1 MYSAHITGTGLYS
14 PPQIETIEDLNNF
27 YGQPIKD
34 SFANKIGILQRHI
47 TGDSESTVDMAA
59 KAGEKAIADAGI
71 GAEDLG
77 LVVIATDTPEYLS
90 PPGACV
96 VQGRLGAVNAG
107 AYDINGACSGFVAA
121 LDAMCRIVMSG
132 GHKHILLIGVYNMT
146 KYVDRAN
153 SALVPLF
160 GDGAGAVVISR
171 NGENADSRSG
181 GFVGSKLYAD
191 GTQYDLMGIYAG
203 GTKYP
208 LTPERIANKEYMLQ
222 SLKPLPADRNIKLW
236 PPIITELMENHGLKT
251 TDIDFII
258 CTQINRWIIESVMP
272 ILGLPMERTICI
284 MGEYGY
290 TGSACIPMALDTA
303 RKTLGKPKKGDNVVF
318 IASGVGLAVASTL
331 FKW

>member
-1 MYSAHITGTGLYS
+1 MINAYISGTGLYS
-14 PPQIETIEDLNNF
+14 PEQIETNEDLNKF
-27 YGQPIKD
+27 YGTPIRD
-34 SFANKIGILQRHI
+34 AFANKIGILQRHI
-47 TGDSESTVDMAA
+47 TGDSESSADMAV

-71 GAEDLG
+71 GPEDIG

-90 PPGACV
+90 PPTACV
-96 VQGRLGAVNAG
+96 VQGRLKAVNAG

-121 LDAMCRIVMSG
+121 LDAMSRIVMSG
-132 GHKHILLIGVYNMT
+132 GHRHVLLIGVYNMT
-146 KYVDRAN
+146 KFTDRAN
-153 SALVPLF
+153 ANLVPLF
-160 GDGAGAVVISR
+160 GDGAVAVVV
-171 NGENADSRSG
+171 SG
-181 GFVGSKLYAD
+181 TEDDCGFIGSKLYAD
-191 GTQYDLMGIYAG
+191 GTQYDFMGIYAG
-203 GTKYP
+203 GAKYP

-236 PPIITELMENHGLKT
+236 PPIITELVEKHNLKT
-251 TDIDFII
+251 TDIDFIF

-318 IASGVGLAVASTL
+318 IASGVGLAVASAL

>member
-1 MYSAHITGTGLYS
+1 MYNAHITGTGLYS
-14 PPQIETIEDLNNF
+14 PEKIETNADLNEF

-34 SFANKIGILQRHI
+34 SFESRIGIRQRHI
-47 TGDSESTVDMAA
+47 TGDAESTVDMAE
-59 KAGEKAIADAGI
+59 KAGAKAIADAGI
-71 GAEDLG
+71 NPEDLG
-77 LVVIATDTPEYLS
+77 LVVIATDTPEYIS
-90 PPGACV
+90 PPTACV
-96 VQGRLGAVNAG
+96 VQGRLQAVNAG

-132 GHKHILLIGVYNMT
+132 GHKHILLIGAYNMT
-146 KYVDRAN
+146 KYVDRTNAL
-153 SALVPLF
+153 LVPLF

-171 NGENADSRSG
+171 TEEGH
-181 GFVGSKLYAD
+181 GFIGSKLYAD

-203 GTKYP
+203 GAKHP
-208 LTPERIANKEYMLQ
+208 LTPERIENKEYMLQ

-236 PPIITELMENHGLKT
+236 PPIITELVEKHGLKT

-258 CTQINRWIIESVMP
+258 TTQINKWIIDSVMP
-272 ILGLPMERTICI
+272 ILGLPMEKTICI

-303 RKTLGKPKKGDNVVF
+303 RKTLDKPKKGDNVVF

>member
-1 MYSAHITGTGLYS
+1 MFHAKITGTGLYS
-14 PPQIETIEDLNNF
+14 PPKIETNADLNKF
-27 YGQPIKD
+27 YGGPIKE
-34 SFANKIGILQRHI
+34 SFSNKIGIHQRHL
-47 TGDSESTVDMAA
+47 TSADESTADMAA
-59 KAGEKAIADAGI
+59 KAGEKAIDDAGI
-71 GAEDLG
+71 KAEDLG
-77 LVVIATDTPEYLS
+77 LVVVATDTPEYIS
-90 PPGACV
+90 PPTACV
-96 VQGRLGAVNAG
+96 VQGRLKAINAG

-121 LDAMCRIVMSG
+121 LDAMCRNVMSG
-132 GHKHILLIGVYNMT
+132 GYEHILLIGAYNMT
-146 KYVDRAN
+146 KFVDRSNA
-153 SALVPLF
+153 ALVPLF

-171 NGENADSRSG
+171 AGED
-181 GFVGSKLYAD
+181 GFIGSKLYAD

-203 GTKYP
+203 GAKYP

-236 PPIITELMENHGLKT
+236 PPIITELTEKNGLKT

-258 CTQINRWIIESVMP
+258 CTQINRYIIESVMP
-272 ILGLPMERTICI
+272 ILGLPMEKTICI

-303 RKTLGKPKKGDNVVF
+303 RKNLQKPKKGDNVVF

>member
-1 MYSAHITGTGLYS
+1 MYHAQITGTGLYS
-14 PPQIETIEDLNNF
+14 PDKIETNADLNNF
-27 YGQPIKD
+27 FGTPIKD
-34 SFANKIGILQRHI
+34 TFENKIGIRQRHI
-47 TGDSESTVDMAA
+47 TGDAESSVDMAT
-59 KAGEKAIADAGI
+59 KAGEKAIKDAGI
-71 GAEDLG
+71 KAEDLG
-77 LVVIATDTPEYLS
+77 LVVIATDTPEYIS
-90 PPGACV
+90 PPTACV
-96 VQGRLGAVNAG
+96 VQGRLQAVNAG
-107 AYDINGACSGFVAA
+107 AYDINGACSGFVAS
-121 LDAMCRIVMSG
+121 LDAMSRIVMSG
-132 GHKHILLIGVYNMT
+132 GHKHVLLIGVYNMT

-153 SALVPLF
+153 AGLVPLF
-160 GDGAGAVVISR
+160 GDGAGAVVVSR
-171 NGENADSRSG
+171 TEEDR
-181 GFVGSKLYAD
+181 GFVGSKLFAD

-236 PPIITELMENHGLKT
+236 PPIITELMEKHGMKT

-272 ILGLPMERTICI
+272 ILGLPMEKTICI

-303 RKTLGKPKKGDNVVF
+303 RKTLDKPKKGDNVVF

>member
-1 MYSAHITGTGLYS
+1 MYNAQITGTGLYS
-14 PPQIETIEDLNNF
+14 PDRIETNDDLNRF
-27 YGQPIKD
+27 YGEPIKD
-34 SFANKIGILQRHI
+34 SFENRIGIRQRHI
-47 TGDSESTVDMAA
+47 TGDDESSADMAT

-71 GAEDLG
+71 NPEDLG
-77 LVVIATDTPEYLS
+77 LVVVSTDTPEYIS
-90 PPGACV
+90 PPTACV
-96 VQGRLGAVNAG
+96 VQGRLKAVNAG

-121 LDAMCRIVMSG
+121 LDAMCRIIMSG
-132 GHKHILLIGVYNMT
+132 GHRHILLVGVYNMT
-146 KYVDRAN
+146 KYVDRSN

-160 GDGAGAVVISR
+160 GDGAGALVISR
-171 NGENADSRSG
+171 TEEAC
-181 GFVGSKLYAD
+181 GFIGSKLYAD

-208 LTPERIANKEYMLQ
+208 LTPERIASKEYMLQ
-222 SLKPLPADRNIKLW
+222 SLKPLPPDRNIKLW
-236 PPIITELMENHGLKT
+236 PPIITELVEKHGLKT

-258 CTQINRWIIESVMP
+258 CTQINRWIIETVIPM
-272 ILGLPMERTICI
+272 LGLTMEKTICI

-290 TGSACIPMALDTA
+290 TGSACVPMALDTA

>member
-1 MYSAHITGTGLYS
+1 MYHAQITGTGLYA
-14 PPQIETIEDLNNF
+14 PDRIETNSDLNKF
-27 YGQPIKD
+27 YGEPIKD
-34 SFANKIGILQRHI
+34 TFENKIGILQRHI
-47 TGDSESTVDMAA
+47 TGDSESTVDLAT

-71 GAEDLG
+71 RAEDLG
-77 LVVIATDTPEYLS
+77 LVVIATDTPEYIS
-90 PPGACV
+90 PPTACV
-96 VQGRLGAVNAG
+96 VQGRLKAVNAG

-132 GHKHILLIGVYNMT
+132 GHKHILLVGVYNMT
-146 KYVDRAN
+146 KFVDRSN

-171 NGENADSRSG
+171 TEENCG
-181 GFVGSKLYAD
+181 LLGSKLYAD
-191 GTQYDLMGIYAG
+191 GTQYDFMGIYAG
-203 GTKYP
+203 GAKNP

-236 PPIITELMENHGLKT
+236 PPIITELVEKNGLKT
-251 TDIDFII
+251 KDIDFII
-258 CTQINRWIIESVMP
+258 CTQINRFIIETVLPM
-272 ILGLPMERTICI
+272 IGLPLERTICI
-284 MGEYGY
+284 MSEYGY

-303 RKTLGKPKKGDNVVF
+303 RKKMGKPKKGDNVVF

>member
-1 MYSAHITGTGLYS
+1 MYHAQITGSGLYS
-14 PPQIETIEDLNNF
+14 PEHIETNEDLNKF

-34 SFANKIGILQRHI
+34 SFENKIGIRQRHI
-47 TGDSESTVDMAA
+47 TGDGESSADLAA

-71 GAEDLG
+71 KAEDIG
-77 LVVIATDTPEYLS
+77 LVVVSTDTPEYLS
-90 PPGACV
+90 PPTSCV
-96 VQGRLGAVNAG
+96 VQGRLKAINAG

-121 LDAMCRIVMSG
+121 LDAMCRIVMTG
-132 GHKHILLIGVYNMT
+132 GYKHVLLIGAYNMT

-160 GDGAGAVVISR
+160 GDGAGALVISR
-171 NGENADSRSG
+171 TEEDR

-236 PPIITELMENHGLKT
+236 PPIITELVEKHGLKT
-251 TDIDFII
+251 TDIDFIV
-258 CTQINRWIIESVMP
+258 CTQINKWIIETVVPM
-272 ILGLPMERTICI
+272 LGLTMEKTICI

-303 RKTLGKPKKGDNVVF
+303 RKTLDKPKKGDNVVL

>member
-1 MYSAHITGTGLYS
+1 MYHAQITGTGLYS
-14 PPQIETIEDLNNF
+14 PGQIETNEDLNRF
-27 YGQPIKD
+27 YGTPIRD
-34 SFANKIGILQRHI
+34 SFANKIGIFQRHI
-47 TGDSESTVDMAA
+47 TGNGESTADMATQ
-59 KAGEKAIADAGI
+59 AGQKAIADAGI
-71 GAEDLG
+71 GPEDLG
-77 LVVIATDTPEYLS
+77 LVVIATDTPEYIS
-90 PPGACV
+90 PPTACV
-96 VQGRLGAVNAG
+96 VQGRLKAVNAG
-107 AYDINGACSGFVAA
+107 TYDINGACSGFVAA

-132 GHKHILLIGVYNMT
+132 GHRHILLVGVYNMT
-146 KYVDRAN
+146 KFVDRSN

-160 GDGAGAVVISR
+160 GDGAGAVIISR
-171 NGENADSRSG
+171 TEENC

-236 PPIITELMENHGLKT
+236 PPIITELVEKHGLKT

-258 CTQINRWIIESVMP
+258 CTQINRWIIETVMP
-272 ILGLPMERTICI
+272 MLGLSMDKTICI

-290 TGSACIPMALDTA
+290 TGSACVPMALDTA

>member
-1 MYSAHITGTGLYS
+1 MYHAIITGSGLYAPS
-14 PPQIETIEDLNNF
+14 RIETNGDLNKF
-27 YGQPIKD
+27 YGEPIKD
-34 SFANKIGILQRHI
+34 TFENKIGIFQRHI
-47 TGDSESTVDMAA
+47 TGDSESSADMAE
-59 KAGEKAIADAGI
+59 KAALKAIADAGLNP
-71 GAEDLG
+71 EELG
-77 LVVIATDTPEYLS
+77 LVVVATDTPEYLS
-90 PPGACV
+90 PPTACV

-107 AYDINGACSGFVAA
+107 AYDINGSCSGFVAA

-132 GHKHILLIGVYNMT
+132 GHKHILLTGVYNMT
-146 KYVDRAN
+146 KYVDRSN
-153 SALVPLF
+153 PALVPLF
-160 GDGAGAVVISR
+160 GDGAGAVIISR
-171 NGENADSRSG
+171 TEEDC
-181 GFVGSKLYAD
+181 GFIGSKLFAD

-236 PPIITELMENHGLKT
+236 PPIVTELVEKHGLKT

-258 CTQINRWIIESVMP
+258 CTQINKWIIDSVMP
-272 ILGLPMERTICI
+272 ILGLPMERTIMI

-290 TGSACIPMALDTA
+290 TGSACIPMAIDTA
-303 RKTLGKPKKGDNVVF
+303 RKTLSKPKKGDNVVL

>member
-1 MYSAHITGTGLYS
+1 MFHAHITGTGLYS
-14 PPQIETIEDLNNF
+14 PELIETNEDLNKF
-27 YGQPIKD
+27 YGEPIKD
-34 SFANKIGILQRHI
+34 TFNNKIGIYQRHI
-47 TGDSESTVDMAA
+47 TGDSESTADMAV
-59 KAGEKAIADAGI
+59 KAGIKAIEDAGI
-71 GAEDLG
+71 SAEDLG

-90 PPGACV
+90 PPTACV
-96 VQGRLGAVNAG
+96 VQGRLKAINAG

-132 GHKHILLIGVYNMT
+132 GYRHILLIGAYNMT
-146 KYVDRAN
+146 KFVDRAN
-153 SALVPLF
+153 AGLVPLF

-171 NGENADSRSG
+171 IEEDC
-181 GFVGSKLYAD
+181 GFTGSKLYAD
-191 GTQYDLMGIYAG
+191 GTQYDFMGIYAG
-203 GTKYP
+203 GAKNP
-208 LTPERIANKEYMLQ
+208 LTPERIAGKEYMLQ
-222 SLKPLPADRNIKLW
+222 SLKPLPGDRNVKLW
-236 PPIITELMENHGLKT
+236 PPIITELVEKHGLKT

-258 CTQINRWIIESVMP
+258 CTQINKWIIDSVMP

-303 RKTLGKPKKGDNVVF
+303 RKTLNKPKKGDNVVF

>member
-1 MYSAHITGTGLYS
+1 MTICNAQITGTGLYS
-14 PPQIETIEDLNNF
+14 PSRIETNKDLNAF
-27 YGQPIKD
+27 YGTPIKD
-34 SFANKIGILQRHI
+34 TFDNKIGIHQRHI
-47 TGDSESTVDMAA
+47 TGDSESTADMATN
-59 KAGEKAIADAGI
+59 AGEKAIADAGI
-71 GAEDLG
+71 TPEDLG
-77 LVVIATDTPEYLS
+77 LVVVATDTPEYLS
-90 PPGACV
+90 PPTACV
-96 VQGRLGAVNAG
+96 VQGRLQAVNAG

-132 GHKHILLIGVYNMT
+132 GHRHILLIGAYNMT
-146 KYVDRAN
+146 KFVNRAN
-153 SALVPLF
+153 AALVPLF

-171 NGENADSRSG
+171 TEEDC

-191 GTQYDLMGIYAG
+191 GTQYDFMGIYAG
-203 GTKYP
+203 GAKYP

-236 PPIITELMENHGLKT
+236 PPIIAELAEKHNLKT
-251 TDIDFII
+251 ADIDFII

-272 ILGLPMERTICI
+272 ILGIPMDRTICI

-303 RKTLGKPKKGDNVVF
+303 RKTLNKPNKGDNVVF
-318 IASGVGLAVASTL
+318 IASGVGLAVASAL